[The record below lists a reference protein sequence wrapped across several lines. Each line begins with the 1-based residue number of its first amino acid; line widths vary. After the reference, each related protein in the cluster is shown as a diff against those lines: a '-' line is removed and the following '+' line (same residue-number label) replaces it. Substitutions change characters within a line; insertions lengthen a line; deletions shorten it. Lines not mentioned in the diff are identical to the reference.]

1 MPAEEFRQA
10 YALSLIDKFPPLP
23 KGRPLPRIHLEG
35 VVLSKRGKYAF
46 RL

>member
-23 KGRPLPRIHLEG
+23 KGRPFPRIHLEG
-35 VVLSKRGKYAF
+35 VV
-46 RL
+46 